1 MTSGSKYRD
10 SNRIMRHVVKM
21 LEESGPMAGHE
32 IRARLY
38 LYSARVVNSGL
49 NYMLLNN
56 KLTERSDGRLTLK

>member
-1 MTSGSKYRD
+1 MSNSKHRD
-10 SNRIMRHVVKM
+10 TNRINATVVKM
-21 LEESGPMAGHE
+21 PEESGPMARHE

-38 LYSARVVNSGL
+38 LYGARVVNSGL